1 MGRASEDCLEICFV
15 GLVVGESYVICHSCH
30 VYEFGGANK
39 WGDILKSSF
48 VVAMQATRLDNFY
61 GEGVL
66 TM

>member
-1 MGRASEDCLEICFV
+1 M

>member
-1 MGRASEDCLEICFV
+1 M
-15 GLVVGESYVICHSCH
+15 GLVVEESYVICHSCH
-30 VYEFGGANK
+30 VYEFGAKK